1 MKSLHSLALTCCCC
15 VLLCPGVTAQ
25 EVVRITVDRIVAIV
39 GDTPIPQ
46 SVLDQQELTFLQ
58 QGGQEPT
65 NPEERQRLR
74 GELLKAIID
83 QELLI
88 QAAERDT
95 LIMVTEEEIQAAVD
109 EIVRNLRNRYPSMLD
124 LQNELQQVGFVDLDD
139 YRVWLGEQQRRELLQ
154 EAILQELQSTGE
166 IENRPPTDDELRT
179 YYEANRE
186 QFGTR
191 PATVSFRQI
200 VVFTKPD
207 TAALA
212 EALIEA
218 DSVRRKLRDGADFAE
233 MARIHSDDPASKD
246 MGGALGWFR
255 RGQGMQRDF
264 EEAAFRLQ
272 PGFISIPIY
281 TPFGFHLIEVMRSEP
296 ASVQA
301 RHILIAPTVTLE
313 DQQVARARADSA
325 AQMLR
330 DGAPFDSVAFLFH
343 EPDEERI
350 LTDIPQEGLPDDYKA
365 ALAGAANG
373 DVLGPLDQDSGNN
386 RVTFTVV
393 VVQEIR
399 PEGLVAFDDVRGQLR
414 TNMARQA
421 GIERYLQTLRDATFI
436 EIRL

>member
-1 MKSLHSLALTCCCC
+1 
-15 VLLCPGVTAQ
+15 VTAQ
-25 EVVRITVDRIVAIV
+25 EVVGHTVDRIVAIV

-46 SVLDQQELTFLQ
+46 SVLDQQEQTFLSQSEQ
-58 QGGQEPT
+58 QPVT
-65 NPEERQRLR
+65 PEERRQLR
-74 GELLKAIID
+74 AELLNAIVD
-83 QELLI
+83 QELFI

-95 LIMVTEEEIQAAVD
+95 MIQITEEEIQASVD
-109 EIVRNLRNRYPSMLD
+109 EIVRNLRNQYPSMLD

-154 EAILQELQSTGE
+154 EAILQQLQATGE
-166 IENRPPTDDELRT
+166 IENRPPTDDELRD
-179 YYEANRE
+179 YYEENLA

-191 PATVSFRQI
+191 PATISFRQI

-207 TAALA
+207 TSALA
-212 EALIEA
+212 AAIVEA

-246 MGGALGWFR
+246 IGGELGWFR

-281 TPFGFHLIEVMRSEP
+281 TPFGFHLIEVIRSEP

-313 DQQVARARADSA
+313 DQQRARARADSA
-325 AQMLR
+325 ARMLR
-330 DGAPFDSVAFLFH
+330 DGVPIDSVERRFH

-350 LTDIPQEGLPDDYKA
+350 LTDIPRDGLPDAYKA
-365 ALAGAANG
+365 VVADAIVG
-373 DVLGPLDQDSGNN
+373 DVLGPVDQDSGNN
-386 RVTFTVV
+386 RITFTVV
-393 VVQEIR
+393 LLQDMR
-399 PEGLVAFDDVRGQLR
+399 PEGPVSFDDVRDQLR
-414 TNMARQA
+414 SNMGRQA
-421 GIERYLQTLRDATFI
+421 GIQRYLQKLRDATFI